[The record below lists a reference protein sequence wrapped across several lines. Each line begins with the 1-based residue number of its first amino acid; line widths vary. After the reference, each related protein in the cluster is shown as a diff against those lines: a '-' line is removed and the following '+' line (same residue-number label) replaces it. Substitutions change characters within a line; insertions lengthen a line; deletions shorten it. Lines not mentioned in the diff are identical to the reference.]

1 MPVAVGAVV
10 VLLQIACAVHCVRNG
25 RSGMWLTVIL
35 IFPGLGSLA
44 YVVTEILPSYA
55 GHRQV
60 RVAKEALATRIAPD
74 RAVRAAAEA
83 VDTADTAANR
93 IIYADALA
101 EQHNWTEAAVQ
112 YEHALARMVHDDRPT
127 EIKLA
132 RVRLESGDHRAA
144 RRLLEALPPSLATAE
159 NDRASLL
166 LARALAESGETVRAL
181 ALFEDV
187 GQRMPG
193 AEAQCRQAGL
203 LIELGREREAV
214 APLEEAERRARKVDR
229 WERARHRDMYD
240 WAARTLADLRERG
253 IALR

>member
-1 MPVAVGAVV
+1 MPVAIGAV

-44 YVVTEILPSYA
+44 YVVTEILPSYS

-60 RVAKEALATRIAPD
+60 RMAKAAVVGRIDPD
-74 RAVRAAAEA
+74 RDLRAARDAI
-83 VDTADTAANR
+83 DTADTAANR
-93 IIYADALA
+93 IAYGDALA
-101 EQHNWTEAAVQ
+101 EQEKWREAAEQ
-112 YEHALARMVHDDRPT
+112 YGEALARMTHEDRPT
-127 EIKLA
+127 QLKLA
-132 RVRLESGDHRAA
+132 RVRLEGGDHREA
-144 RRLLEALPPSLATAE
+144 RRLLKALPPSLATAE

-166 LARALAESGETVRAL
+166 LARALAESGETVKAL
-181 ALFEDV
+181 AMFEDV

-214 APLEEAERRARKVDR
+214 APLEETERRARKVDR
-229 WERARHRDMYD
+229 WERARQRDMYD